1 MKKTILTMLLTFA
14 FISIPN
20 VDLASN
26 ETGVSAKAN
35 IVIDQEKAVR
45 FIPPAV
51 EKIKAMGLN
60 KKLTEYKIPDGK
72 KDKLFGLLLL
82 AYGGKR

>member
-1 MKKTILTMLLTFA
+1 MKKTIITILLTFA
-14 FISIPN
+14 FISIPYVN
-20 VDLASN
+20 LAN
-26 ETGVSAKAN
+26 NQPDVSAKAN

-45 FIPPAV
+45 LTPPAV
-51 EKIKAMGLN
+51 EKIKTIGLN
-60 KKLTEYKIPDGK
+60 KKLKEYRIPDGK